1 MTIDLIRQN
10 EIFESKTP
18 QEILKWGWESFGP
31 DIALLSSF
39 GTESVVLLHMVSQI
53 APGTAPPGCDRQ
65 PGQAVPRRQRGMKI
79 LFLETGY
86 HFQETQD
93 YKKLLVDKFKLNVIE
108 LTAAMSREEFV
119 RTHGDD
125 LYDKDPDKCC
135 AINKV
140 EPLQRGLKQF
150 KAWVSGIRRGQ
161 GPTRKNVHILEFYED
176 GLYKLNPLANW
187 TSKDAWQY
195 IKANDLPTHP
205 LFDKGYTSIGC
216 WPCTRP
222 VLPGEDDRAGRWA
235 GRVKT
240 ECGIHTFMKPKE
252 NNP

>member
-1 MTIDLIRQN
+1 MTIDLAVQN
-10 EIFESKTP
+10 EIFETQTP
-18 QEILKWGWESFGP
+18 QEILRWGWERFGP

-53 APGTAPPGCDRQ
+53 APG
-65 PGQAVPRRQRGMKI
+65 MKV

-86 HFQETQD
+86 HFQETQE
-93 YKKLLVDKFKLNVIE
+93 YKKRLVEKMKLNVVD
-108 LTAAMSREEFV
+108 LTAAMTREEFV
-119 RTHGDD
+119 RTYGSD
-125 LYDKDPDKCC
+125 LYDKNPDKCC

-161 GPTRKNVHILEFYED
+161 GPTRKNVHILELYED
-176 GLYKLNPLANW
+176 GLYKFNPLANW

-195 IKANDLPTHP
+195 IKANALPVHP

>member
-1 MTIDLIRQN
+1 MTVDLAKQN
-10 EIFESKTP
+10 EIFETQTP
-18 QEILKWGWESFGP
+18 QEILKWGEERFGR
-31 DIALLSSF
+31 DIALMSSF
-39 GTESVVLLHMVSQI
+39 GTESVVLLHMVSQ
-53 APGTAPPGCDRQ
+53 TAPE
-65 PGQAVPRRQRGMKI
+65 MKV

-86 HFQETQD
+86 HFQETKD
-93 YKKLLVDKFKLNVIE
+93 YKKLLIEKFKLNVVD
-108 LTAAMSREEFV
+108 LTAAMGREDFV

-140 EPLQRGLKQF
+140 EPLQRGLKEF

-161 GPTRKNVHILEFYED
+161 GPTRKSVHILELYED

-195 IKANDLPTHP
+195 IKTNALPVHP

-240 ECGIHTFMKPKE
+240 ECGIHTFMKPKG